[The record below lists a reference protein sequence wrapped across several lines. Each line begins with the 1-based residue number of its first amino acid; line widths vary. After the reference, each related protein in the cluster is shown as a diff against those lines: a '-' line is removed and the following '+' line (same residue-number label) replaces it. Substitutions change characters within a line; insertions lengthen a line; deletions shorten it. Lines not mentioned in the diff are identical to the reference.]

1 MNHII
6 TEQIFGL
13 NYVSIS
19 IITDKYNVMYEA
31 SSVSY
36 RLKLQKQ
43 SKRLTQDSS
52 VIHTRTV
59 GKVP

>member
-6 TEQIFGL
+6 TEHIFGL

-19 IITDKYNVMYEA
+19 IITDKYNVMKHHQ
-31 SSVSY
+31 Y
-36 RLKLQKQ
+36 RIVLNSKNN